1 MQLTCLLW
9 IYPGHGATPLRGSNT
24 WNTTEKLL
32 ERLSHLQTKKQH
44 RDFFLVFIFTSSP
57 TPAAFISGFKSYVAT
72 FGEGTIDLVS
82 PSNCFSTPPL
92 KKKVTCAYFSVSMDA
107 TKPSE
112 EKKRTAL
119 HIFYVNEM
127 PGCKKEQ
134 PNCKDRHKLWVLML
148 NHAHNLLSYLS
159 YWHWPMTGRYGPLK
173 SIPYPSLSMALIY
186 SWTGTDIT
194 MFKT

>member
-1 MQLTCLLW
+1 MDFCQKGGTAHSSWHCRGHAVDLSILNLSRTWCHSFKGEQHLKYHREAARDFH
-9 IYPGHGATPLRGSNT
+9 IYKLSN
-24 WNTTEKLL
+24 NIK
-32 ERLSHLQTKKQH
+32 
-44 RDFFLVFIFTSSP
+44 DFFLVFIFTSSP

-119 HIFYVNEM
+119 HIFM
-127 PGCKKEQ
+127 
-134 PNCKDRHKLWVLML
+134 
-148 NHAHNLLSYLS
+148 
-159 YWHWPMTGRYGPLK
+159 
-173 SIPYPSLSMALIY
+173 
-186 SWTGTDIT
+186 
-194 MFKT
+194 